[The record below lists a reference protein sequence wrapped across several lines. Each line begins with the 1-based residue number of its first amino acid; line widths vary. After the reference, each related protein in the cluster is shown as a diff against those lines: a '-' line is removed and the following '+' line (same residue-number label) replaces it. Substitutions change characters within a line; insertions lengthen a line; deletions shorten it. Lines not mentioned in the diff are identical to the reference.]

1 MGQVSRRHPPAWQGE
16 GDADPIG
23 VVLTRTTAIAAP
35 MTVSQTMAPA
45 RQAGPGESRES
56 RNWWV
61 QVGEFRSQTQ
71 AKAEIEHVAR
81 KFAREFDS
89 AEGSVDGQRR
99 TYRARFG
106 GFTEISAKEACTAVR
121 ARGGDCAVGGP
132 A

>member
-1 MGQVSRRHPPAWQGE
+1 
-16 GDADPIG
+16 
-23 VVLTRTTAIAAP
+23 

-45 RQAGPGESRES
+45 PRQAPRVREA

-61 QVGEFRSQTQ
+61 QVGEFRSQHK
-71 AKAEIEHVAR
+71 AKAQIEQVAR
-81 KFAREFDS
+81 TFARQFND
-89 AEGSVDGQRR
+89 AEGSVDARGR

-106 GFTEISAKEACTAVR
+106 GFTENTAKEACGAVR